1 MAIARSI
8 SRVSSKRTEASVRD
22 APLSRRWRD
31 DFAMRDPAEPF
42 GTATGFAPGRINL
55 IGEHTDYNGGLVLP
69 VALALGTTVTLR
81 PRTDDTVR
89 LTTDAAVE
97 PAQTSYVLGA
107 EWPRGGWTDHIGGI
121 TAALR
126 RSGARVG
133 GFDARGATTLP
144 LGAGLASSAALSVAL
159 LRALRA
165 AFTLSLDDLALA
177 RLAHASESGFVGARV
192 GLMDQLAAVFG
203 RAGHATLIDLRD
215 LSREDIALPELELAV
230 IDSGTRHEHASGGGK
245 LRPARREGGLP
256 PPWVAPP
263 PEPAGRPPAHHSS
276 TPPAPAA
283 PPLPA

>member
-1 MAIARSI
+1 
-8 SRVSSKRTEASVRD
+8 
-22 APLSRRWRD
+22 
-31 DFAMRDPAEPF
+31 MREPAEPF

-81 PRTDDTVR
+81 PRTDDRVR
-89 LTTDAAVE
+89 PTTDAAVE

-107 EWPRGGWTDHIGGI
+107 ERRGGGWTDHIGGI

-133 GFDARGATTLP
+133 GCDARIATTLP
-144 LGAGLASSAALSVAL
+144 LGAGLASSAALGVAL

-165 AFTLSLDDLALA
+165 AFALSLDDLGLA

-215 LSREDIALPELELAV
+215 VSREDIALPELELAV
-230 IDSGTRHEHASGGGK
+230 IDSGTRHEHASGGGN
-245 LRPARREGGLP
+245 
-256 PPWVAPP
+256 
-263 PEPAGRPPAHHSS
+263 
-276 TPPAPAA
+276 TPPAPGRAARRPPRAA
-283 PPLPA
+283 PPRRA